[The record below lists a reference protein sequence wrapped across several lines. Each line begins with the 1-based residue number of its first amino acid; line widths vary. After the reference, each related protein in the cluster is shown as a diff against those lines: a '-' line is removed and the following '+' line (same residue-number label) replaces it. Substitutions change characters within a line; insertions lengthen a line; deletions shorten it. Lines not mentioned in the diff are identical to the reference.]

1 LTEGEPLHLH
11 KPKHQVCDR
20 DIFVLVL
27 IVALAVSVNV
37 PGLFQYIDEHVQPPV
52 LRLAGYAAALTSV
65 ACIGLF
71 SRRIASRITTWRDD
85 RQVEPES

>member
-1 LTEGEPLHLH
+1 LHLQKH
-11 KPKHQVCDR
+11 NHQVCDR

-37 PGLFQYIDEHVQPPV
+37 PGLFKYIDEHIQPAV
-52 LRLAGYAAALTSV
+52 LRLAGYTAALTI
-65 ACIGLF
+65 AGCIGLF

-85 RQVEPES
+85 HQIEQRQVEPEP